1 MRARLCGGTPQL
13 IVGAEARSAPEPSV
27 SKRSNASRIS
37 CFCSSVSACL
47 ALAAG
52 RFAGGMRTGKAATNC
67 STCVRGRNSYHWM
80 RSTPIDDSEVLLE
93 CRADVGLRALR
104 AQAGSQ
110 VPPLAKGDTPSPSV
124 RPNPSDAAPT
134 APTFSAHTMA
144 LFAHKKIIKEKGAE
158 PEAFEVDV
166 AQAICDLEANS
177 NDLKAELHELYI
189 VSAKEVDVAG
199 RKAVVIFVPFK
210 LLKVVHKI
218 QSRLVREVR
227 ARPLDAGRRRPALA
241 HPAADSAPL
250 PPRVQLE
257 KKFSGKHVVIIG
269 QRRIMRKPSA
279 GQRQP
284 RQKRPRSRTLTA
296 VHEAILEDLVR
307 RREPPCRSVPRPM
320 PHAPPAATRAACAL
334 ADDRY
339 TRPRSS
345 GSTRAT
351 GWTARRSSRCTSTR
365 RRPPTSSTRSR
376 RSGRCTK
383 S

>member
-1 MRARLCGGTPQL
+1 
-13 IVGAEARSAPEPSV
+13 
-27 SKRSNASRIS
+27 
-37 CFCSSVSACL
+37 
-47 ALAAG
+47 
-52 RFAGGMRTGKAATNC
+52 
-67 STCVRGRNSYHWM
+67 
-80 RSTPIDDSEVLLE
+80 
-93 CRADVGLRALR
+93 
-104 AQAGSQ
+104 
-110 VPPLAKGDTPSPSV
+110 
-124 RPNPSDAAPT
+124 
-134 APTFSAHTMA
+134 MA

-241 HPAADSAPL
+241 HPAADPAPL

-284 RQKRPRSRTLTA
+284 RQKRPRSRA
-296 VHEAILEDLVR
+296 DGGARGD
-307 RREPPCRSVPRPM
+307 PGGPG
-320 PHAPPAATRAACAL
+320 APPRAALPQRAAPQRTPACCDPSRVRACRRQVYPTEIVGKHT
-334 ADDRY
+334 RY
-339 TRPRSS
+339 RLD
-345 GSTRAT
+345 GSKIVKVYLDPKEAANVEYKVETFGT
-351 GWTARRSSRCTSTR
+351 VY
-365 RRPPTSSTRSR
+365 
-376 RSGRCTK
+376 K